1 MIKDNIKNAK
11 NYSDLSEHIKLGLE
25 YLADTDFSVL
35 ANGKYKISGNEV
47 FAIVQDYLSKPI
59 AEGQFEA
66 HKKYI
71 DIQYIV
77 KGEEQIGVLGIENF
91 SESTNYD
98 ENKDIVFLSPN
109 TNCMPEF
116 VQIKAKEFLILFPND
131 AHKPSI
137 ATKSPSYV
145 KKIVIKAL
153 L

>member
-11 NYSDLSEHIKLGLE
+11 NYSDLSERVKLGLK
-25 YLADTDFSVL
+25 YLADTDFSTVKN
-35 ANGKYKISGNEV
+35 AKYEISGNEV

-77 KGEEQIGVLGIENF
+77 EGEEQIGVLGIENF

-98 ENKDIVFLSPN
+98 EDKDIVFLSPN

-153 L
+153 E